1 MNKADEDTAR
11 HKDRWNIPSHWPI
24 AAPLILLAVALCL
37 RITDIFVLRLDE
49 RLGEII
55 LSKSLGLALVVGYT
69 LWVGKHL
76 SAIGLHAR
84 HLRAALV
91 IGAGLTLT
99 AFAIGAVVQ
108 VLTLGPGES
117 LILRAVDTRT
127 GITGGVA
134 FVLFLIIG
142 NVINVLMEEG
152 LFRGIM
158 LPHFLQRMRFAKA
171 NVLQAVLFSSWHL
184 VWPVK
189 AYISGD
195 ASAASAFAQAGVLL
209 SGAFIAGLV
218 FGYLF
223 WRTGSLYAP
232 MIAHF
237 LNNMLNNL
245 LHIQGADE
253 TLHPAVALSVVVV
266 VALVPLVFAAGP
278 IARRMGLP
286 GLRPW
291 GQENEDVG
299 VP

>member
-1 MNKADEDTAR
+1 MDRADEQIAR
-11 HKDRWNIPSHWPI
+11 HRDRRDIPAHWPI
-24 AAPLILLAVALCL
+24 AAPLVLLAVALCL

-55 LSKSLGLALVVGYT
+55 LSKSLGFALVVWYA
-69 LWVGKHL
+69 LWVGQRL

-84 HLRAALV
+84 HLRAALA
-91 IGAGLTLT
+91 IGAGLILT
-99 AFAIGAVVQ
+99 AFAIASVVQ
-108 VLTLGPGES
+108 VLTLAPGQS
-117 LILRAVDTRT
+117 LILRTVDPRT
-127 GITGGVA
+127 GMTGGVA

-158 LPHFLQRMRFAKA
+158 LPHFLQRMRFARA
-171 NVLQAVLFSSWHL
+171 NLLQAALFSIWHL

-189 AYISGD
+189 AWLSGD
-195 ASAASAFAQAGVLL
+195 ASAATAFAQAGVLL

-237 LNNMLNNL
+237 VNNMLNNL
-245 LHIQGADE
+245 LHVQGAE
-253 TLHPAVALSVVVV
+253 GTLQPAVALSVVVV
-266 VALVPLVFAAGP
+266 VAMVPLALAVGP
-278 IARRMGLP
+278 IARRLGLP
-286 GLRPW
+286 GLQPGW
-291 GQENEDVG
+291 GLTVR
-299 VP
+299 

>member
-1 MNKADEDTAR
+1 MNTADEDIAR
-11 HKDRWNIPSHWPI
+11 HKDRWDIPAHWPI
-24 AAPLILLAVALCL
+24 AAPLVLLAIALCL

-55 LSKSLGLALVVGYT
+55 LSKSLGFALVIGYT
-69 LWVGKHL
+69 LWVGQHL

-84 HLRAALV
+84 HLGAAPA

-99 AFAIGAVVQ
+99 AFAIASVVQ
-108 VLTLGPGES
+108 VLMLVPGQS
-117 LILRAVDTRT
+117 LILRAVDPRT
-127 GITGGVA
+127 GMTGGA
-134 FVLFLIIG
+134 GFVLFLIIG

-158 LPHFLQRMRFAKA
+158 LPHFLQRMRFARA
-171 NVLQAVLFSSWHL
+171 NLLQAALFSIWHL

-189 AYISGD
+189 AWLSGD

-223 WRTGSLYAP
+223 WRTGSLWAP

-237 LNNMLNNL
+237 LNNVLNSL
-245 LHIQGADE
+245 LLIQTGDGTVQPA
-253 TLHPAVALSVVVV
+253 TLISVVIV
-266 VALVPLVFAAGP
+266 VAMVPLALAVGP
-278 IARRMGLP
+278 IARRLGLP
-286 GLRPW
+286 GLQPGW
-291 GQENEDVG
+291 GLTVQ
-299 VP
+299 